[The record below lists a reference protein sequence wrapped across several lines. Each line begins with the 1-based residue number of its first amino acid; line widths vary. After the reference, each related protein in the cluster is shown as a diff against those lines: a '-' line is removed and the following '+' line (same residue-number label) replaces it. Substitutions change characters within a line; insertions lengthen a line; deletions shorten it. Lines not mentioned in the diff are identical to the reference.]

1 MMKYARLLLLT
12 PCLIA
17 AGCATGGSRPAVSP
31 QQQAALVDELDQTP
45 LNRSAARLSND
56 TATHLAWAKTLR
68 KRVLEVEGTR
78 TIENTLAPLNDMWMH
93 LEAAHSE
100 CSLLEAVHPD
110 EAVRDEAS
118 KQVVEIT
125 GFITDVNL
133 DRGLYEAYAAVDLTG
148 ADDATRYMVE
158 KALRDFRREGVDA
171 DEATR
176 NRLRT
181 LNDEIVQTGQRF
193 GRTIREDRRTIRV
206 SPEALEGLPQDWI
219 AAHPTGPDGRVEVS
233 TDSPDYQPFMG
244 YARDADARLSLYR
257 QFYDRGYP
265 SNVETLNE
273 LIARRH
279 EKAHLLGYDTWAAYI
294 TEDKMIETAEN
305 AQTFIDRIASAVRP
319 AVERERAILLDRKR
333 QDDPDAQTLEEWE
346 WAYYQN
352 RVAQERFNLDPQE
365 ARKYFDFPN
374 VREGLF
380 EITGKLFGVEY
391 AQVHGLN
398 LWHADVTAWNLLRDG
413 RIIGRFY
420 LDLHPRENKYKHAA
434 CFGYREGVAGQRL
447 PQAVLVCNFPKGDGT
462 PGSALM
468 EHVQVVTFFHEFG
481 HLLHAL
487 LGGQQPWIANS
498 GIRTEWDFV
507 EAPSQML
514 EEWAISYDALKLFAR
529 HCETGQTIPKEMARN
544 LRAAAE
550 FGKGLFW
557 GRQLYYAAMSLDF
570 YNRDPGTLDTTG
582 RMIELRDQYSP
593 FPYVDGVHYQCNI
606 GHLDHY
612 SAIYYTYVWSKGISR
627 DLFSRFS
634 TSGMFDARTA
644 RQYRQTI
651 LEPGGSRKAA
661 DLVQAFLGRPYSFD
675 AFEQWLSES

>member
-1 MMKYARLLLLT
+1 MKTYAKLSLLST
-12 PCLIA
+12 CVFA
-17 AGCATGGSRPAVSP
+17 AGCATGGSTPKVTP
-31 QQQAALVDELDQTP
+31 QQQAALTSELDQTP

-68 KRVLEVEGTR
+68 KRVLDVQGER
-78 TIENTLAPLNDMWMH
+78 TIANTLEPLNEMWMH
-93 LEAAHSE
+93 LDAAHNE
-100 CSLLEAVHPD
+100 CSLFEAVHPD
-110 EAVRDEAS
+110 AAVRDEAS

-125 GFITDVNL
+125 SFITDVSL
-133 DRGLYEAYAAVDLTG
+133 DRGIYDAYAAVDVSG
-148 ADDATRYMVE
+148 ADDATRFMVE

-206 SPEALEGLPQDWI
+206 SPASLDGLPQDWI
-219 AAHPTGPDGRVEVS
+219 AAHPAGPDGKVEIS
-233 TDSPDYQPFMG
+233 TDYPDYQPFMA
-244 YARDADARLSLYR
+244 YATDAEARLSLYR
-257 QFYDRGYP
+257 QYYDRGYP
-265 SNVETLNE
+265 SNVATLDE
-273 LIARRH
+273 LIAKRH
-279 EKAHLLGYDTWAAYI
+279 EKARLLGFDTWASYI
-294 TEDKMIETAEN
+294 TEDKMIESADN
-305 AQTFIDRIASAVRP
+305 AQAFIDRIAAAVRP
-319 AVERERAILLDRKR
+319 AVERDRAILLDRKR
-333 QDDPDAQTLEEWE
+333 QDFAGAETLEEWE

-352 RVAQERFNLDPQE
+352 KVAAERFNLDPQE

-374 VREGLF
+374 VQRGLF
-380 EITGKLFGVEY
+380 QITGKLFGVEY
-391 AQVHGLN
+391 RQVHGLN
-398 LWHADVTAWNLLRDG
+398 LWHPDVTAWDLLQDG
-413 RIIGRFY
+413 RVIGRFY

-434 CFGYREGVAGQRL
+434 CFGYREGVLGERL
-447 PQAVLVCNFPKGDGT
+447 PQATLVCNFPKSDGT

-468 EHVQVVTFFHEFG
+468 EHIQVVTFFHEFG

-487 LGGQQPWIANS
+487 LGGHQPWIANS

-529 HCETGQTIPKEMARN
+529 HCETGETISPEMAKN
-544 LRAAAE
+544 LRAANE

-557 GRQLYYAAMSLDF
+557 GRQLFYAAMSLDF
-570 YNRDPGTLDTTG
+570 YNREPDTLDTTG
-582 RMIELRDQYSP
+582 RMIELRDEYSP
-593 FPYVDGVHYQCNI
+593 FPYVDSVHYQCNI

-634 TSGMFDARTA
+634 KAGMFDARTC
-644 RQYRQTI
+644 RQYRDSV
-651 LEPGGSRKAA
+651 LAPGGSRRAA
-661 DLVQAFLGRPYSFD
+661 DLVQAFLGRSYSFD
-675 AFEQWLSES
+675 AFEDWLSES